1 MNTIKIFFSLIAAMM
16 LASCATVYNTTN
28 VVVIPKDDAQN
39 ISLDVDAVWRVT
51 PFKIEWHSRGM
62 RIEERRKD
70 YQRTDTAIIIHQK
83 KGDFV
88 YLFNRNYDTTA
99 ILQSGLQGS
108 TTPKRVGRMAKA
120 RH

>member
-16 LASCATVYNTTN
+16 FASCATVYTAN
-28 VVVIPKDDAQN
+28 VVVIPNDGTSEIK
-39 ISLDVDAVWRVT
+39 LDVDANWRVT
-51 PFKIEWHSRGM
+51 PFKIEWTSRGM

-88 YLFNRNYDTTA
+88 YLFNN
-99 ILQSGLQGS
+99 
-108 TTPKRVGRMAKA
+108 
-120 RH
+120 